1 MRRLSLSLV
10 WCRPIRASRGLAV
23 LFATGLVAVAA
34 CDSTPQA
41 KVPARPPLAAKWFDR
56 AQASF
61 KSGDFEDA
69 RDAAKSAL
77 QAAPSDPDVKMLNA
91 RIALARLDYE
101 DAIKLTEGMQTT
113 EAHALRG
120 RAFWYR
126 GDLEQA
132 ADELEGMLGDP
143 TVKDDWAREVAGL
156 ARRGIG
162 RHPFEIE
169 GGLVGSV
176 EMPPAGPALIVP
188 CELEGEQVLAMIA
201 TATGEVVLDSN
212 SRKEAAW
219 VNLRFGEHMEV
230 KDVPAITQ
238 DLSGL
243 SRQLG
248 APIKLLLGVNFLRH
262 THATFDRMGDQFVVR
277 KGEPVTPPAATRV
290 PLWYL
295 RGGGMM
301 VRAGLSPQHTPDKE
315 VLLVDTSFLLPV
327 ALADSAWKKAGVDV
341 ATMKAA
347 PGVPNVK
354 EGLLPMLT
362 FAGFDL
368 PQILGAEG
376 APVTELKTSPDTD
389 LGGILGAG
397 LLALF
402 RVTFG
407 DDGRFMWLEADPA
420 LLVAPE
426 RSGAPAAEGAPGGP
440 APGGPAPGGATP
452 GAKASN
458 APPPGGKP

>member
-1 MRRLSLSLV
+1 MRRLTLPLV
-10 WCRPIRASRGLAV
+10 VLAAGQ
-23 LFATGLVAVAA
+23 LAVAA
-34 CDSTPQA
+34 CGSAPEA
-41 KVPARPPLAAKWFDR
+41 KAPNRPPLAAKWYDR
-56 AQASF
+56 AQSSF

-77 QAAPSDPDVKMLNA
+77 QAAAADPDVKMLNA
-91 RIALARLDYE
+91 RIALARLDYD
-101 DAIKLTEGMQTT
+101 DAIKLTEGMQST

-132 ADELEGMLGDP
+132 ADELEGMLSDP
-143 TVKDDWAREVAGL
+143 NVKDTWAREVAGL

-162 RHPFEIE
+162 RHPFEIQ
-169 GGLVGSV
+169 GGVVGSV
-176 EMPPAGPALIVP
+176 DMPPAGPALIVP

-212 SRKEAAW
+212 SRKESAW

-238 DLSGL
+238 DLSGI

-277 KGEPVTPPAATRV
+277 KNEPVTPPAATRM
-290 PLWYL
+290 PIWYL

-301 VRAGLSPQHTPDKE
+301 VRAGLTPQHTPDKS

-327 ALADSAWKKAGVDV
+327 ALDDGAWKKAGVDV
-341 ATMKAA
+341 ATMKPA

-354 EGLLPMLT
+354 EAVLPMMT

-376 APVTELKTSPDTD
+376 APVAELKGSSDTD

-407 DDGRFMWLEADPA
+407 DEGRFVWLEADPA
-420 LLVAPE
+420 LLAPPE
-426 RSGAPAAEGAPGGP
+426 RSGPPADAPQGSAPAAPP
-440 APGGPAPGGATP
+440 AR
-452 GAKASN
+452 N
-458 APPPGGKP
+458 AAPGGKP